1 MTMTPAPRL
10 AAALLAAAALASCGT
25 SKEDKAKQQVC
36 DARSD
41 IAKQVDTLKGLTIS
55 TASVDQIQTGLKA
68 IGNDLKKIG
77 DAQGDLSASRKQ
89 QVKDANQAFSSQVQS
104 TVSDL
109 GQSLSLSNAKS
120 QLESALKQLASAYQS
135 SFAKVDC

>member
-1 MTMTPAPRL
+1 MTHAPRL

-41 IAKQVDTLKGLTIS
+41 IAKQVDTLKGLTVTTATSGQIS
-55 TASVDQIQTGLKA
+55 TSLKA
-68 IGNDLKKIG
+68 IGNDLKQIA
-77 DAQGDLSASRKQ
+77 DAQGNLSDSRKK
-89 QVKDANQAFSSQVQS
+89 QVQDANQAFTSQMQS
-104 TVSDL
+104 TISDL

-120 QLESALKQLASAYQS
+120 QLESSLKQLATAYQQ

>member
-1 MTMTPAPRL
+1 MTHAPRL

-41 IAKQVDTLKGLTIS
+41 IAKQVDTLKGLTVTTATTSQIS
-55 TASVDQIQTGLKA
+55 TSLKA
-68 IGNDLKKIG
+68 ISNDLKQIAS
-77 DAQGDLSASRKQ
+77 AQGNLSDSRKK
-89 QVKDANQAFSSQVQS
+89 QVQDANEAFTSQMQS
-104 TVSDL
+104 TISDL
-109 GQSLSLSNAKS
+109 GQSLSLSNAKA
-120 QLESALKQLASAYQS
+120 QLESSLKQLATAYQQ

>member
-1 MTMTPAPRL
+1 MTAPRV

-41 IAKQVDTLKGLTIS
+41 IAKQVDTLKGVTV
-55 TASVDQIQTGLKA
+55 TAATAGQIQTSLKA
-68 IGNDLKKIG
+68 IGDDLKKIAG
-77 DAQGDLSASRKQ
+77 AQGDLSDSRKQ
-89 QVKDANQAFSSQVQS
+89 QVKDANAAFTSQVSS

-109 GQSLSLSNAKS
+109 GKSLSLTDARS
-120 QLESALKQLASAYQS
+120 QLESALRQLASAYQS